1 MMKGVGNRSSDLV
14 PARSGAEKIDIITR
28 VELLIAILLSA
39 IVLFFLFVRSTH
51 AGALWR
57 DEAATLQLA
66 QMPTLGDVA
75 ANFQHEAF
83 PLPFPLLIR
92 TYVALFGASDVS
104 LRWFGF
110 VIGVAMVAVAWLNSR
125 VINDRGPLLFLTLF
139 GLNSTFLIWGT
150 SVRGYGLGCVLLL
163 LTLGLTVKALSQPTI
178 ANAAAATLAAIGSEQ
193 IMVNAVPLLAAI
205 AISALLVFMS

>member
-1 MMKGVGNRSSDLV
+1 MKGVGNRSPDLV

-28 VELLIAILLSA
+28 VELLTAILLSA

-66 QMPTLGDVA
+66 QMPTLDDVA

-92 TYVALFGASDVS
+92 TYVALFGASDAS

-110 VIGVAMVAVAWLNSR
+110 VIGAAMVA
-125 VINDRGPLLFLTLF
+125 IEHG
-139 GLNSTFLIWGT
+139 
-150 SVRGYGLGCVLLL
+150 
-163 LTLGLTVKALSQPTI
+163 
-178 ANAAAATLAAIGSEQ
+178 
-193 IMVNAVPLLAAI
+193 
-205 AISALLVFMS
+205 

>member
-14 PARSGAEKIDIITR
+14 PARSDAEKIDIITR
-28 VELLIAILLSA
+28 VELLTAILLSA

-66 QMPTLGDVA
+66 QMPTLDDVA

-83 PLPFPLLIR
+83 PLPFPLLVRSYI
-92 TYVALFGASDVS
+92 ALFGATDAS

-110 VIGVAMVAVAWLNSR
+110 VIGVAMVAVAWFNSR
-125 VINDRGPLLFLTLF
+125 AIKDRGPLLLLTLF
-139 GLNSTFLIWGT
+139 GLNATFLMWGT
-150 SVRGYGLGCVLLL
+150 SLRGYGLGCVLLL
-163 LTLGLTVKALSQPTI
+163 LTLGFTVKALSEPTI
-178 ANAAAATLAAIGSEQ
+178 TNAIAATLAAIASVQ
-193 IMVNAVPLLAAI
+193 IMINAV
-205 AISALLVFMS
+205 